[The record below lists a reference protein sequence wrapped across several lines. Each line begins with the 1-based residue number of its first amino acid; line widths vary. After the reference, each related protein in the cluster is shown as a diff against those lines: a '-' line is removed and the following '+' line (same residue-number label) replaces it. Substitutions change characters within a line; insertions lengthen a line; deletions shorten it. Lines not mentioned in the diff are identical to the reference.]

1 MRGADVVFSAAAGA
15 FFTSSGAAAAV
26 GVWPSF
32 LSFSVVGTKRVK
44 SALRF
49 LICGLASITVVGLL
63 LPAPPTGADEAA
75 DADGPAD
82 GPPIGG
88 RPPIRIAGGG
98 GGGMPGGRS
107 IRLPA
112 GGMACGIL
120 GGGPGGRRLGGGP

>member
-63 LPAPPTGADEAA
+63 PPAPPTGAAEAA

-88 RPPIRIAGGG
+88 RPPIRIAANKIFVSLKS
-98 GGGMPGGRS
+98 MD
-107 IRLPA
+107 
-112 GGMACGIL
+112 
-120 GGGPGGRRLGGGP
+120 